1 MVVHVHD
8 QTRHATPADLVSLLA
23 LEQSTFTGDR
33 ISRRQW
39 RRHLA
44 STTASVL
51 VAGPTGDVWAAAVVF
66 YRANSPGAR
75 LYSLAVRKNTR
86 RTGLGGTLLAAAED
100 DARAR
105 GRVAMRLEVGVDN
118 LSAIALYERR
128 GYHRLVRLPGFY
140 EDGADA
146 WRYAKRLTTVTR

>member
-1 MVVHVHD
+1 MVVHVRD
-8 QTRHATPADLVSLLA
+8 QPRHATPSDLDSLLA
-23 LEQSTFTGDR
+23 LEQRTFTGDR

-44 STTASVL
+44 STSASVL
-51 VAGPTGDVWAAAVVF
+51 VAGPPGDVSAAAVVF

-75 LYSLAVRKNTR
+75 LYSLAVREDSR
-86 RTGLGGTLLAAAED
+86 RAGLGGTLLAAAEAD
-100 DARAR
+100 AR
-105 GRVAMRLEVGVDN
+105 GRGRMAMRLEVGVDN
-118 LSAIALYERR
+118 RSAIALYERC
-128 GYHRLVRLPGFY
+128 GYHRLARLPAFY